1 MGNFLSARAG
11 CRMLAAMALGLALS
25 AKTVTGGDGQPVD
38 YLVLAERSDAT
49 RILSQAGFGIAEY
62 SWLSGMDRPL
72 LRVTPPTSLDKKSI
86 PRELRRALPGAL
98 IAANRPVSMAS
109 VSGLPWQ
116 GAGLAVE
123 NVSPPRVGSQ
133 VCGDGVRLGMIDTRV
148 DPGHETLRSQNII
161 RRSFLDEDAV
171 PAPADHGTAIAS
183 LLVGDPRESLGGL
196 LPGATLY
203 VAEVFKRRED
213 GSLAAELYGVLQAL
227 DWLIDA
233 RVSVVNMSFET
244 GENPVLS
251 LILSKAVN
259 EGLVLVAAAGNGG
272 PDAAPAYPAA
282 HAQVLAVTAVDRQA
296 HAYRYANHGD
306 YIDFSALGVGV
317 RTASADGFQVQ
328 SGTSF
333 AVPAITAAVAEL
345 IRRGLAPDP
354 VLIRETL
361 REVVQDVGAP
371 GRDDVFGWG
380 VLNVDVCAPSVVE

>member
-1 MGNFLSARAG
+1 MGSFLSTRGRRLAPAVVALALVLSAR
-11 CRMLAAMALGLALS
+11 
-25 AKTVTGGDGQPVD
+25 TVTVGDVSQGD
-38 YLVLAERSDAT
+38 FLVIAHRPDAARVLT
-49 RILSQAGFGIAEY
+49 DAGFGIADR
-62 SWLSGMDRPL
+62 SWLSGIEMPL
-72 LRVTPPTSLDKKSI
+72 LLVTPPVSVDNNLALGQ
-86 PRELRRALPGAL
+86 LRRALPGAL
-98 IAANRPVSMAS
+98 VAANRPVVMAS
-109 VSGLPWQ
+109 VSGLPVQ
-116 GAGLAVE
+116 NAALTRDM
-123 NVSPPRVGSQ
+123 PR

-161 RRSFLDEDAV
+161 RRSFLDEDAE
-171 PAPADHGTAIAS
+171 PAPVDHGTAIAS
-183 LLVGDPRESLGGL
+183 LLVGDPSESLGGL
-196 LPGATLY
+196 LPGAKLY

-213 GSLAAELYGVLQAL
+213 GSLAAELYAVLQAL
-227 DWLIDA
+227 DWLIA
-233 RVSVVNMSFET
+233 QQVSVVNMSFET
-244 GENPVLS
+244 SENPVLS
-251 LILSKAVN
+251 LILGKAVD

-282 HAQVLAVTAVDRQA
+282 HPQVLAVTAVDKDA

-354 VLIRETL
+354 TVIRETL

-380 VLNVDVCAPSVVE
+380 VVNVDVCAPSVAEIR